1 VFTVV
6 IFAFLLFQNINQSIL
21 PYFNQEITGLFYTST
36 INNNLVLVLTSLIT
50 MVFLLVWGY
59 VFDRYERRS
68 FLSLGSV
75 ILSLTA
81 FMMCYA
87 PTYGTFVISQLT
99 WGVAQ
104 AIPSGIFSLT
114 GDLFI
119 PRNRGKII
127 GFLYLTQPIALIL
140 SIFLFP
146 ILLEILG
153 WRFIL
158 FAIGTIGLIFAII
171 IYLTVGVLKRGEKE
185 PALAHINV
193 MGTYLFDFNLA
204 KRLLRHPSLLMIY
217 GFSFFATI
225 PWAVQTSWF
234 MENIKNVNPF
244 ILTDIYRALALTLIA
259 LSLGSPL
266 SGLMG
271 DMLFQHRKNGRIII
285 SAIGTIAAGLFL
297 YSALQIQG
305 MNIQTFLVLM
315 MLMGFF
321 MSFLWPNMIASVM
334 DITLPEL
341 RSSAIAIVLFFQALG
356 YITGPIFTNL
366 LLNYTDEANAI
377 LLVCVG
383 AWVASIP
390 CLLRLLFSMPKDVE
404 RLRRHMAYRSHLE
417 ARLTRT
423 KINNIKS

>member
-1 VFTVV
+1 
-6 IFAFLLFQNINQSIL
+6 
-21 PYFNQEITGLFYTST
+21 
-36 INNNLVLVLTSLIT
+36 
-50 MVFLLVWGY
+50 
-59 VFDRYERRS
+59 
-68 FLSLGSV
+68 
-75 ILSLTA
+75 
-81 FMMCYA
+81 
-87 PTYGTFVISQLT
+87 
-99 WGVAQ
+99 
-104 AIPSGIFSLT
+104 
-114 GDLFI
+114 
-119 PRNRGKII
+119 
-127 GFLYLTQPIALIL
+127 
-140 SIFLFP
+140 
-146 ILLEILG
+146 
-153 WRFIL
+153 
-158 FAIGTIGLIFAII
+158 
-171 IYLTVGVLKRGEKE
+171 
-185 PALAHINV
+185 
-193 MGTYLFDFNLA
+193 
-204 KRLLRHPSLLMIY
+204 
-217 GFSFFATI
+217 
-225 PWAVQTSWF
+225 
-234 MENIKNVNPF
+234 
-244 ILTDIYRALALTLIA
+244 
-259 LSLGSPL
+259 
-266 SGLMG
+266 MG